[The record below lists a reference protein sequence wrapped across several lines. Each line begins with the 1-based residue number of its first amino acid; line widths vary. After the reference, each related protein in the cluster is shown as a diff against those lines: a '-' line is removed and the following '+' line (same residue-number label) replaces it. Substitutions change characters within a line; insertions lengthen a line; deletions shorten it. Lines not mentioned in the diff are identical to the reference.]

1 VNVVHFLVPDGIDDP
16 QRPSGGNVYD
26 RRVSNGLRK
35 GGWRLHEHAVA
46 GSWPQPDEAAQ
57 AALADVLTQLP
68 DRSVVLLDG
77 LIASAAPNTLMV
89 HTGRLRL
96 VIVLHMPLGDGPPTN
111 DLHTRRTHER
121 ASLSTA
127 LAIIATSVWTK
138 EWLCEHY
145 AIEPERIHVA
155 TPGVD
160 ASDPVA
166 GTADGGRL
174 LCVAAVTPLKGH
186 DVLLAALQT
195 VRDLPW
201 CCTCV
206 GSLDRDP
213 AFVDSARRNAL
224 AAGIGDR
231 VRFAGPLLGVDL
243 DRAYAAADVLLL
255 TSRRESFGM
264 VVTEALARGIPV
276 ITTAVGGI
284 PEALGQ
290 GTDNNVPGILSP
302 LDDPTA
308 FGAAL
313 RAWLVDALL
322 RQRLRHIALERRATL
337 QGWPSTV
344 ARIAS
349 TLATVA
355 A

>member
-1 VNVVHFLVPDGIDDP
+1 MNVVHFLVPDGIDDP

-26 RRVSNGLRK
+26 RRISNGLRNS
-35 GGWRLHEHAVA
+35 GWRLHEHAVA
-46 GSWPQPDEAAQ
+46 GPWPQPDEAAL
-57 AALADVLTQLP
+57 AALTDVLTQLP

-77 LIASAAPNTLMV
+77 LIASAAPNTLTA
-89 HTGRLRL
+89 HADRLRL
-96 VIVLHMPLGDGPPTN
+96 IILLHMPLGDGPPTSS
-111 DLHTRRTHER
+111 LHTRRADER
-121 ASLSTA
+121 TSLSTA
-127 LAIIATSVWTK
+127 SAIIATSVWTK

-145 AIEPERIHVA
+145 GMAPERIHVA

-160 ASDPVA
+160 VSDPVA

-201 CCTCV
+201 RCTCV

-213 AFVDSARRNAL
+213 AFVDSTQRNAF

-231 VRFAGPLLGVDL
+231 VRFAGSLLGADL

-264 VVTEALARGIPV
+264 VVTEALARGLPV
-276 ITTAVGGI
+276 IATAVGGI
-284 PEALGQ
+284 REALGHD
-290 GTDNNVPGILSP
+290 TDNNVPGILSP
-302 LDDPTA
+302 SDDPAA

-313 RAWLVDALL
+313 RAWLEDALL
-322 RQRLRHIALERRATL
+322 RQRLRDIALERRTTL
-337 QGWPSTV
+337 RGWSTTV
-344 ARIAS
+344 ARIAG
-349 TLATVA
+349 TLTTVA